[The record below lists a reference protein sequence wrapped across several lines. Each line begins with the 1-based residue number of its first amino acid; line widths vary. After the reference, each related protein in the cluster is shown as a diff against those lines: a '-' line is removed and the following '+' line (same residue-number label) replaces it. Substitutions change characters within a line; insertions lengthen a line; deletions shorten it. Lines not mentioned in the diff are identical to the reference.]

1 MFLAFVLVEILVVL
15 GYAINKQKTFRRFL
29 KYRMIAEAPT
39 IYFVMETRKKVCQRN
54 LEKKK
59 LFPSVI
65 PTRKMD

>member
-15 GYAINKQKTFRRFL
+15 GYVINKKTFRRFL
-29 KYRMIAEAPT
+29 KFRLIAEDPT
-39 IYFVMETRKKVCQRN
+39 IYFVMETRKKVCQQN